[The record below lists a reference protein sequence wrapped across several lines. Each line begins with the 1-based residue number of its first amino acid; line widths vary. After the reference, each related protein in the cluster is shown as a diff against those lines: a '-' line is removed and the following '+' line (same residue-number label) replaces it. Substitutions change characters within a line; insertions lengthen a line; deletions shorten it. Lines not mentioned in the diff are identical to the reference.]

1 MVAVVVVVVVV
12 VVVMAVVVV
21 VVLAAAAASAGV
33 VVVVVAVVV
42 VVVVVVLHCTRCSN
56 VEALRRDRTM
66 SRRLG
71 GRSAFALRLY
81 TTTISGPRALPKIAN
96 VIEDMRRGGAMAQM
110 PVSPGLKDQHYK
122 QHYE

>member
-1 MVAVVVVVVVV
+1 MTAVTTAGRRTNGGNNRSSRVACSSSSI
-12 VVVMAVVVV
+12 A
-21 VVLAAAAASAGV
+21 
-33 VVVVVAVVV
+33 
-42 VVVVVVLHCTRCSN
+42 LHCTRCSN
-56 VEALRRDRTM
+56 VEAVRRDRTM

-71 GRSAFALRLY
+71 GRSAFALHLY